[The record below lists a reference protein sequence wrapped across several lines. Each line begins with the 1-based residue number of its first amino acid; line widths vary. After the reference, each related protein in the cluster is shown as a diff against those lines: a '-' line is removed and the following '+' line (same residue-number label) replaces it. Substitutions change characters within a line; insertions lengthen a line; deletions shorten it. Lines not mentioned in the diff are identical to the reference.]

1 MIEKQTL
8 TKRVIHICI
17 VAIIIV
23 AIVFSAMMMILKY
36 DENGEINMPF
46 FISKISIISTVDGQ
60 DVENPTQKWE
70 KIINQNN
77 DIYLYVE
84 KNNEYKKTETISSII
99 LNNFK
104 TEKNNNIGEIKFYKQ
119 SENEKLLYENK
130 NEYIFNELEFKGAK
144 YTNSKKQE
152 ISNQGGIIEFR
163 CAQNKIGTYSSNEDE
178 EINYNELLKKI
189 NIKEEDLSATI
200 SFDIILKLDSG
211 KVFKA
216 ENINLNIPNPSII
229 EQGKVGIE
237 IEETNKIV
245 FKRIEN

>member
-1 MIEKQTL
+1 MVEKQAL
-8 TKRVIHICI
+8 TKKIIHICI
-17 VAIIIV
+17 IAIII
-23 AIVFSAMMMILKY
+23 IGIIFMAMMSVLKY

-46 FISKISIISTVDGQ
+46 FISKMSIISTVDGQ

-77 DIYLYVE
+77 DIY
-84 KNNEYKKTETISSII
+84 
-99 LNNFK
+99 
-104 TEKNNNIGEIKFYKQ
+104 TEKNNNMGEIKFYKQ
-119 SENEKLLYENK
+119 SEIEKILYENK
-130 NEYIFNELEFKGAK
+130 NEYIFSELEFKGAK

-163 CAQNKIGTYSSNEDE
+163 CAQNKIGTYSSNEE
-178 EINYNELLKKI
+178 NEINYNELLKKI
-189 NIKEEDLSATI
+189 NIKEDDLLATI

-216 ENINLNIPNPSII
+216 ENIKFNIPNPGII

-237 IEETNKIV
+237 IDEINKIV

>member
-1 MIEKQTL
+1 MVEKQAL
-8 TKRVIHICI
+8 TKKIIHICI
-17 VAIIIV
+17 IAIII
-23 AIVFSAMMMILKY
+23 IGIIFMAMMSVLKY

-46 FISKISIISTVDGQ
+46 FISKMSIISTVDGQ

-77 DIYLYVE
+77 DIYIYVE

-104 TEKNNNIGEIKFYKQ
+104 AEKNNNMGEIKFYKQ
-119 SENEKLLYENK
+119 SEIEKILYENK
-130 NEYIFNELEFKGAK
+130 NEYIFSELEFKGAK

-163 CAQNKIGTYSSNEDE
+163 CAQNKIGTYSSNEE
-178 EINYNELLKKI
+178 NEINYNELLKKI
-189 NIKEEDLSATI
+189 NIKEDDLLATI

-216 ENINLNIPNPSII
+216 ENIKFNIPNPGII

-237 IEETNKIV
+237 IDEINKIV

>member
-1 MIEKQTL
+1 MSEKQTL
-8 TKRVIHICI
+8 TKKVIHICI
-17 VAIIIV
+17 IAIIII
-23 AIVFSAMMMILKY
+23 ALIFIAMMIVLKY
-36 DENGEINMPF
+36 DEDGEINMPF

-60 DVENPTQKWE
+60 DVENSTQKWE

-130 NEYIFNELEFKGAK
+130 NEYIFNELNFKGAK

-163 CAQNKIGTYSSNEDE
+163 CAQNKIGTYSSNDDDQ
-178 EINYNELLKKI
+178 INYNELLKKI
-189 NIKEEDLSATI
+189 NIKEEDLIATI
-200 SFDIILKLDSG
+200 AFDIILKLDSG

-216 ENINLNIPNPSII
+216 ENINFNIPNPGII